1 MMIKCYHMYT
11 TDSDRKNF
19 QVLHVN
25 YIACIASAFAE
36 FLFVDCLQ

>member
-1 MMIKCYHMYT
+1 MMVKCCHMYT

-25 YIACIASAFAE
+25 YIASAFAE